1 MTTPKQAFI
10 NADPTHQQLYQNY
23 CSANDALTS
32 LKSQCLDAT
41 HAIQRLLIARDL
53 VGNARQSAEHCDTTE
68 SNQLEALTGNC
79 SDGWDSALFATY
91 QLLSE
96 LIYTNCEAIASHRQ
110 AIPLAE
116 QSRSKALELLSVT
129 SRQLGE
135 EFDNLPS

>member
-10 NADPTHQQLYQNY
+10 NADPAHQHLYQNY

-32 LKSQCLDAT
+32 LNSKCMAAT
-41 HAIQRLLIARDL
+41 YTMQRLMIARDL
-53 VGNARQSAEHCDTTE
+53 VDNARQSAEHCETSE

-79 SDGWDSALFATY
+79 SDSWDSALFDTY

-110 AIPLAE
+110 AIPPAE
-116 QSRSKALELLSVT
+116 QSRSQALKLLNVT

-135 EFDNLPS
+135 QFDNLPS

>member
-10 NADPTHQQLYQNY
+10 NANPTYHQLYENY
-23 CSANDALTS
+23 CSANDALSS
-32 LKSQCLDAT
+32 LKSKCMAAT
-41 HAIQRLLIARDL
+41 YTIQRLMIARDL
-53 VGNARQSAEHCDTTE
+53 VDNARQSAEHCDTTE

-79 SDGWDSALFATY
+79 SDSWDSALFDTY

-110 AIPLAE
+110 AIPPAE
-116 QSRSKALELLSVT
+116 QNRTQALELLNIT

-135 EFDNLPS
+135 QFDNLPS

>member
-10 NADPTHQQLYQNY
+10 NADSTYHQLYENY
-23 CSANDALTS
+23 CSANDALSS
-32 LKSQCLDAT
+32 LKSKCLDAT

-53 VGNARQSAEHCDTTE
+53 VDNARQSAEHCETSE

-79 SDGWDSALFATY
+79 SDSWDSALFATY

-96 LIYTNCEAIASHRQ
+96 LIFTNCEAIASHRQ
-110 AIPLAE
+110 AIPPAE
-116 QSRSKALELLSVT
+116 QSKAQALELLNIT

-135 EFDNLPS
+135 QFDNLPS

>member
-10 NADPTHQQLYQNY
+10 NANPTYQQLYENY
-23 CSANDALTS
+23 CNASNALSS
-32 LKSQCLDAT
+32 LSSKCLDST
-41 HAIQRLLIARDL
+41 YAIQRLLIARDL
-53 VGNARQSAEHCDTTE
+53 VDNARQSAEHCDTTE

-79 SDGWDSALFATY
+79 SDSWDSALFATY

-116 QSRSKALELLSVT
+116 QSRTQALELLNIT

-135 EFDNLPS
+135 QFNNLPS

>member
-1 MTTPKQAFI
+1 MPTPKQAFI
-10 NADPTHQQLYQNY
+10 NANPTHQQLYANY

-53 VGNARQSAEHCDTTE
+53 VDNARQSAEHCDTTE

-79 SDGWDSALFATY
+79 SDSWDSALFATY

-96 LIYTNCEAIASHRQ
+96 LIYINCEVIASHRQ
-110 AIPLAE
+110 AIPPAE
-116 QSRSKALELLSVT
+116 QSKAQALELLNVT

-135 EFDNLPS
+135 QLDNLPS

>member
-1 MTTPKQAFI
+1 MTTPKQTFI
-10 NADPTHQQLYQNY
+10 NDNPTYHQLYQNY
-23 CSANDALTS
+23 CSANDALHELTS
-32 LKSQCLDAT
+32 KCLEVT
-41 HAIQRLLIARDL
+41 YTIQRLMIARDL
-53 VGNARQSAEHCDTTE
+53 VDNARQSAEHCDTTE

-79 SDGWDSALFATY
+79 SDSWDSALFATY

-116 QSRSKALELLSVT
+116 QSRSQALELLNVT

-135 EFDNLPS
+135 EFDNLAD